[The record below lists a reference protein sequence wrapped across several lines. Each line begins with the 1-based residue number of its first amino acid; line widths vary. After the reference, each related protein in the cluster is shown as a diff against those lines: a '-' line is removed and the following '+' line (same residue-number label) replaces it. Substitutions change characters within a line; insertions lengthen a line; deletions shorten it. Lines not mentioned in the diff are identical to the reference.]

1 MGSCG
6 LLGVFAAPSFALM
19 IVGGLASMKAPM
31 PEEVA
36 PSQALLF
43 ASLSWLMAAGV
54 GGVPFVLAGLLG
66 PVDAF
71 FESMS
76 GFTAT
81 GMTLLSGLE
90 GLPRSVLFWRALTQ
104 WLGGGGVVLFFVLL
118 VAPRGMGVWRLYVAE
133 AREERLTVR
142 AWDTAKDI

>member
-1 MGSCG
+1 
-6 LLGVFAAPSFALM
+6 
-19 IVGGLASMKAPM
+19 M
-31 PEEVA
+31 P
-36 PSQALLF
+36 F
-43 ASLSWLMAAGV
+43 T
-54 GGVPFVLAGLLG
+54 LAGLMT

-81 GMTLLSGLE
+81 GMTLLADLE

-118 VAPRGMGVWRLYVAE
+118 VAPRRMGVWRLYVAE